1 MTQSTPDS
9 QSGNFAHKPDRAARR
24 TRLREFQAQL
34 LERMQQART
43 GTDTRINQLGVMVGQ
58 KHCLLD
64 LQQVSEIMSVGV
76 ITKVPL
82 TQDWY
87 LGLSNMRGN
96 LISVIDLSRFQGLAA
111 APIEQESRIVAFAP
125 SLSFNCG
132 LLVSRVL
139 GLRNLAEMDADAGP
153 AEGSSPWST
162 QNYRDRESEVWTQLD
177 LSLMVQDPRFLHI
190 GL

>member
-9 QSGNFAHKPDRAARR
+9 KSGNFAHKPDRAARR

-34 LERMQQART
+34 LERMQLART
-43 GTDTRINQLGVMVGQ
+43 GTDTRVNQLGVMVGE

-87 LGLSNMRGN
+87 LGLSNIRGN
-96 LISVIDLSRFQGLAA
+96 LISVIDLSRFQGLALS
-111 APIEQESRIVAFAP
+111 PIEQESRIVAFAP

-139 GLRNLAEMDADAGP
+139 GLRNLAEMEPDSGTP
-153 AEGSSPWST
+153 EVVSPWST
-162 QNYRDRESEVWTQLD
+162 QYYRDRESAVWTQLD